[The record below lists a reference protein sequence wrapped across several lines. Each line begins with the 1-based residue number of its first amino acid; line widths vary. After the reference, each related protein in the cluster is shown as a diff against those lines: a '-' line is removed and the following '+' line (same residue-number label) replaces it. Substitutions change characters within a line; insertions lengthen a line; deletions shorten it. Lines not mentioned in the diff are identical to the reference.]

1 MTPKHMTKRLTYLN
15 RILNNVWKR
24 WQTEYLSELRDAH
37 HYGDKTSA
45 SQEVKIGDIVLVHDD
60 SRPRG
65 FWKLALVEKLVT
77 GQDGLTRGAILRVS
91 STGERASTLQRPLQ
105 RLYPLEL
112 SSTTADVGIT
122 DLSQCSHQEDE
133 PIGWTEEVST
143 RPKRAAVVQ
152 ARDGLM
158 DTCR

>member
-1 MTPKHMTKRLTYLN
+1 MTKRLTYLN
-15 RILNNVWKR
+15 RILNNFWKQ

-37 HYGDKTSA
+37 RYGDKTSA
-45 SQEVKIGDIVLVHDD
+45 SQEVKVGDIVLVHDD

-77 GQDGLTRGAILRVS
+77 GRDGLTRGAVLRVS

-122 DLSQCSHQEDE
+122 DLSQRSPQEDE
-133 PIGWTEEVST
+133 PVGRTEEVST
-143 RPKRAAVVQ
+143 RPKRAAAVQ
-152 ARDGLM
+152 ARDGLKAIALQEL
-158 DTCR
+158 D